1 MKNALI
7 VGIDSVIGQALEQEL
22 LESGW
27 HVFGTTRRKNHVTN
41 RVFYL
46 DLAHISEINFEI
58 PVDVVFLCAG
68 ITKVSM
74 QPSDYA
80 ESVNIKA
87 PIALVEHFLNLSTH
101 IIFLSTIAVFDGKKP
116 AYQITDKPCPISFYG
131 EYKATVERELLN
143 KSGLITI
150 VRLTK
155 VLTENYPL
163 FMQWL
168 NELKKGSPIQP
179 FYDLQLCPISIKTVT
194 HCLKNIADKNLPGII
209 HLSGEKDVTYQDV
222 GHYFADKLG
231 VSKDLVQPC
240 SALDAGVLSTT
251 APLYT
256 SLDITE
262 SKHLLDQYDLNL
274 EVTLNDLYSRFWQT
288 GISNENISI

>member
-7 VGIDSVIGQALEQEL
+7 VGIDSVIGQALEKEL
-22 LESGW
+22 FASGW
-27 HVFGTTRRKNHVTN
+27 TVFGTTRRQSQVSK

-58 PVDVVFLCAG
+58 PMDVVFLCAG

-80 ESVNIKA
+80 ESVNVQA
-87 PIALVEHFLNLSTH
+87 PLALAEHFLNLSTH

-168 NELKKGSPIQP
+168 NELKNGAPIQP
-179 FYDLQLCPISIKTVT
+179 FYDLRLCPISIKTVT
-194 HCLKNIADKNLPGII
+194 QCLNNIAETRLPGIL
-209 HLSGEKDVTYQDV
+209 HLSGKKEVTYQDV

-240 SALDAGVLSTT
+240 SALDAGVLSAE

-256 SLDITE
+256 SLDISE
-262 SKHLLDQYDLNL
+262 SKHLLDQYDLTL
-274 EVTLNDLYSRFWQT
+274 EVTLNDLYNRFWQT